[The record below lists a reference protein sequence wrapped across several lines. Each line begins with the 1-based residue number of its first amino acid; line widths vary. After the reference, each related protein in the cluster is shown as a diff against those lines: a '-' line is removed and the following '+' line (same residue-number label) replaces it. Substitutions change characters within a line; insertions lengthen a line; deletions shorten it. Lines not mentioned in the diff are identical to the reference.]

1 MMSQAL
7 TLVLLAL
14 PLAILLPGVLMAH
27 LPQQQQQARPL
38 QVRPPPQLAPEVHLA
53 DLD

>member
-1 MMSQAL
+1 MIAQAL

-14 PLAILLPGVLMAH
+14 PLAILSPGVLAAH
-27 LPQQQQQARPL
+27 LSRHRQEL
-38 QVRPPPQLAPEVHLA
+38 QLQPPPPQLAPEVHLA